1 MPTVADLHQAR
12 AFMSKQRQDGSHGAV
27 GPSGEEDSE
36 SEDDEVGPQLC
47 DPRTARLLQA
57 QAAAQPLGFAGK
69 EVGAE
74 FERAF
79 AYDILG
85 RLLFDCWECDGPCHS
100 QLLAVWR
107 FVDCGG

>member
-12 AFMSKQRQDGSHGAV
+12 AFISKQRHDDA
-27 GPSGEEDSE
+27 PNGEQDSE

-79 AYDILG
+79 AFDILG
-85 RLLFDCWECDGPCHS
+85 RLTIGCWECYGHVTSD
-100 QLLAVWR
+100 
-107 FVDCGG
+107 FIGGCMGAC

>member
-12 AFMSKQRQDGSHGAV
+12 AFISKQRQDGSHGAV

-57 QAAAQPLGFAGK
+57 QAAAQPLGFAGN

-85 RLLFDCWECDGPCHS
+85 RLTVGCWECDGHVTPD
-100 QLLAVWR
+100 LI
-107 FVDCGG
+107 GGSVRVY